1 MNISRRQFLKTGVLW
16 LSLLSACRR
25 TFAAPGGTKSGAAT
39 QAPTELKI
47 KGAVVAPGSP
57 LYNEARLN
65 YNSRF
70 EIKPK
75 SIVYC
80 QSEDDVRQA
89 VKWARANK
97 IPVAVR
103 SGGHSYEAFSL
114 TGDGAVIDVSNLD
127 GITVNAAKKTARV
140 QSGVRLM
147 ELYESLWEKRCVV
160 PAGSCATVGVAG
172 LTLGGGFGLL
182 ARRFGL
188 TCDNLT
194 GVRMVDAKGN
204 IVEANAGKNSDLF
217 WACRGGGGGNFGI
230 VTEFTFRLQQVGNVT
245 VFRLSWDWQEMPA
258 VIEAWQKWAPFTDDR
273 ITSVL
278 TLTSKMAYSLSCIGV
293 FVGGRTEAEKL
304 LRPLY
309 TAVKPTHISY
319 SVVPFIDAARRFSG
333 FKRQPNK
340 RPIKAE
346 PQSTLPTRQPS
357 SASATQSATPTVPPP
372 APQTVHIHPESHTRF
387 KNTSDYVAK
396 PLDKSAIETIVN
408 FLSQSPIGSSCLQL
422 DGYGGA
428 INRVPADA
436 TAFCHRGDTMF
447 CMHYQVSWNHRSD
460 DERSIHWVNG
470 FRKAMQPHVSGF
482 AYVSYCDREV
492 EDWAHAYYGAN
503 LTRLVAV
510 KKKYDPDN
518 FFHFAQ
524 SIPVEMPPPGV
535 SK

>member
-1 MNISRRQFLKTGVLW
+1 MNISRRQFLKTGVLG

-25 TFAAPGGTKSGAAT
+25 TFAAPGTTKSAAA
-39 QAPTELKI
+39 QPPTELKI
-47 KGAVVAPGSP
+47 KGAVVSPGSP

-97 IPVAVR
+97 VPVAVR

-127 GITVNAAKKTARV
+127 GITVDAAKKTARV

-147 ELYESLWEKRCVV
+147 ELYETLWAKRCVV

-194 GVRMVDAKGN
+194 ALRMVDAKGN
-204 IVEANAGKNSDLF
+204 VVEANAGKNSDLF

-230 VTEFTFRLQQVGNVT
+230 VTEFTFRLQPIGNVT
-245 VFRLSWDWQEMPA
+245 VFRLSWDWKEMPA

-293 FVGGRTEAEKL
+293 FVGGRQEAERL

-333 FKRQPNK
+333 FKRRPNK
-340 RPIKAE
+340 PTAHATGQATKPAE
-346 PQSTLPTRQPS
+346 ETAP
-357 SASATQSATPTVPPP
+357 AVPPP

-396 PLDKSAIETIVN
+396 PFDKAAIETIVS
-408 FLSQSPIGSSCLQL
+408 FLSQSPIDSSCLQL

-428 INRVPADA
+428 INRVPANA

-447 CMHYQVSWNHRSD
+447 CMHYQVTWNHKSD

-503 LTRLVAV
+503 LARLVSV

-518 FFHFAQ
+518 FFHFEQ
-524 SIPVEMPPPGV
+524 SVPVELPPTRV